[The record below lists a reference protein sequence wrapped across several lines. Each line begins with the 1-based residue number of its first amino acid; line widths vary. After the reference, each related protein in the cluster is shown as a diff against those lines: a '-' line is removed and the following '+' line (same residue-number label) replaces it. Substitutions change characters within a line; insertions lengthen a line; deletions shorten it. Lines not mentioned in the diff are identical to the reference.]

1 MAKKN
6 FNRVLHRKEV
16 PVEFTWDLSPVFKN
30 DEEWEKAYHKLEKQ
44 IPKLEEFKGKLSESP
59 QVLRACLDLNNDL
72 SLKIEKLS
80 VYANLKFSEDLTNT
94 KYSGYSNRV
103 QYLGMLLAQAS
114 SYIVPEIQSFP
125 DEKFNEFLESKEL
138 MNYKFSLE
146 NLRRFKPHTLSEK
159 EERILAL
166 HTEVCGSAGKI
177 FEHLND
183 ADMSFGE
190 IKDKNGRKIELSH
203 ATFRVLLENPDRNI
217 RKKAFFLYYKEYEE
231 HANTLSAALSASIL
245 EDIFHARVRNFNS
258 ALESALFED
267 NIPVSVYHNLLESV
281 KANLNPYFE
290 YLDLR
295 KKALNLKQLHAY
307 DLFAPIIKPKKKKI
321 SYEEAVD
328 IITDALKPLGDT
340 YIKVLREGLLKNR
353 WVDRYENK
361 GKRSGAFSWGCYRCP
376 PYILMNYKDEV
387 EDSMFTL
394 AHEAGHSMHS
404 YLSDKAQPFHYSHY
418 SIFVAEVAS
427 TVNEQLLINHLL
439 QNTSSREEKIHLINK
454 EIDEIRTTLI
464 RQTMFAEFEL
474 ITHALAEQGIPLT
487 LDTFRNEYR
496 KLLDTYFGGHLVIDK
511 QLELECLRIP
521 HFYHAFY
528 VYKYATGIS
537 SAITIAQRLL
547 SGDKTTQKRYLRFL
561 SLGGY
566 GYPLDQLKEAGVD
579 LTTPEPIQSA
589 MNHLKER
596 VSLLKELLI
605 K

>member
-183 ADMSFGE
+183 ADMRFGE

-511 QLELECLRIP
+511 QLEFECFRIP

>member
-511 QLELECLRIP
+511 QLEFECFRIP